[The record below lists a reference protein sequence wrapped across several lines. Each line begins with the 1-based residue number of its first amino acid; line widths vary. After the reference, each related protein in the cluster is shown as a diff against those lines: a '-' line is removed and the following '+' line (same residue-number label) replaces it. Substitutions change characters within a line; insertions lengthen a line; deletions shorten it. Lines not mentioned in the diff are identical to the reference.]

1 MKLLPVRLS
10 EKQSEIEKFQRRL
23 QKLESWR
30 HITKSKYEAI
40 LKKWNSIHYQGM
52 KILLIHLQKVCCHSY
67 IVYTLK
73 AVYIEGL
80 CGARSALSNG
90 ACIKGFLKLSDH
102 PIISRHLKG
111 IFNRHPPLPK
121 YAYGT

>member
-1 MKLLPVRLS
+1 M
-10 EKQSEIEKFQRRL
+10 KQS
-23 QKLESWR
+23 
-30 HITKSKYEAI
+30 
-40 LKKWNSIHYQGM
+40 LKNGTAFI
-52 KILLIHLQKVCCHSY
+52 IKVCCHSY

-90 ACIKGFLKLSDH
+90 ACIKGFSKLSDH

-111 IFNRHPPLPK
+111 IFNGHPPLPK